1 MQKYAR
7 KRRFLVK
14 KMQKICK
21 SIQIYR
27 LYKTMDIYAQYMHKY
42 AKICKKYAIMHQNY
56 VVKNMSIDCIS
67 QI

>member
-1 MQKYAR
+1 
-7 KRRFLVK
+7 
-14 KMQKICK
+14 
-21 SIQIYR
+21 
-27 LYKTMDIYAQYMHKY
+27 MDIYAQYMHKY